1 MMISISQEAFVT
13 NAQPAPVI
21 SMPAL
26 EKPKVTVAKKIL
38 MLILLNYKVAV
49 VSNGDLVHGEG
60 KLATE
65 ESPLLAHIKSKPAP
79 NGVSPLAICQK
90 PEVIHPIVIPCL
102 FYPPSRNQ
110 TL

>member
-1 MMISISQEAFVT
+1 MISISQEAFVT

-26 EKPKVTVAKKIL
+26 EKPKVTVTKKIL
-38 MLILLNYKVAV
+38 MLISHYKVAV

-102 FYPPSRNQ
+102 FHPPSRNQ